1 MFIYP
6 LTIWSVMTSNQK
18 SSLRKTGLD
27 FGLISGAEWLIIIA
41 AFLGRYLLQFYQ
53 TSIGSLALA
62 FGMNSFEVG
71 IGFALFTVAF
81 AFSAFAMR
89 RFRPS
94 QLKSVEIISLL
105 LLGITMPLY
114 IFISGFAE
122 VYTLMV
128 VDGFITGL
136 VMDSFMTMAGMAS
149 MEQSKRQV
157 EQAAFSFWVALALI
171 VAPFTTAYLLG
182 LGIKEI
188 FLIFAVM
195 AFVAIPFVAALRGKH
210 SLKYME
216 AKGHGGSTSI
226 TSLFKNRQ
234 FNWAV
239 IAAFAYTIPFYIIF
253 SYGVIY
259 GGVLGL
265 SATTVFYL
273 FAAMFVGDVVTRFI
287 IRLKSPIQ
295 NRRPYMIFA
304 VTIALLSAILLALSS
319 VSIAFFVLAFLIAA
333 IPDGIAWTLGLQIA
347 NTTFKPEEIG
357 TSTSFFSSS
366 MMIMSVLMPLV
377 GYMASVIGFTDT
389 LWIFAAVTGV
399 FFIYELLLRPVK
411 AYPAQPSAPLGAE
424 SGKAAQILKSSE
436 KLDK

>member
-1 MFIYP
+1 MA
-6 LTIWSVMTSNQK
+6 NDQK
-18 SSLRKTGLD
+18 GSLRKVGLD

-53 TSIGSLALA
+53 TSIGSLGLA
-62 FGMNSFEVG
+62 FGMDSFEVG

-81 AFSAFAMR
+81 AFAAFAMR
-89 RFRPS
+89 RFMPS
-94 QLKSVEIISLL
+94 QLKSVEIISLV
-105 LLGITMPLY
+105 LLGVTMPLY
-114 IFISGFAE
+114 IVAIGFAE
-122 VYTLMV
+122 VYTLMII
-128 VDGFITGL
+128 DGFITGL

-149 MEQSKRQV
+149 KDQSKRQV
-157 EQAAFSFWVALALI
+157 EQASFSFWVALALI
-171 VAPFTTAYLLG
+171 VAPFTTGYLLH

-195 AFVAIPFVAALRGKH
+195 AFVAIPFVASLRGKYT
-210 SLKYME
+210 LQYME
-216 AKGHGGSTSI
+216 AKGHKGTTSI
-226 TSLFKNRQ
+226 ASLFKNRQ

-273 FAAMFVGDVVTRFI
+273 FAAMFVGDVITRFI
-287 IRLKSPIQ
+287 IRLKSPIL

-304 VTIALLSAILLALSS
+304 VTVALFSAVFLALSS
-319 VSIAFFVLAFLIAA
+319 VSIAFFVIAFLIAA
-333 IPDGIAWTLGLQIA
+333 IPDGIAWTLGIQIA

-377 GYMASVIGFTDT
+377 GYMASVKYIGFTKT
-389 LWIFAAVTGV
+389 LWIFAAVTAV
-399 FFIYELLLRPVK
+399 FFIYELLLKPEAK
-411 AYPAQPSAPLGAE
+411 E
-424 SGKAAQILKSSE
+424 NKSSTE
-436 KLDK
+436 HTES

>member
-1 MFIYP
+1 
-6 LTIWSVMTSNQK
+6 MTNDRK
-18 SSLRKTGLD
+18 RNLRKVGLD

-53 TSIGSLALA
+53 TSIGSLGLA

-71 IGFALFTVAF
+71 MGFALFTVAF
-81 AFSAFAMR
+81 AFAAFLMR
-89 RFRPS
+89 KFKPS
-94 QLKSVEIISLL
+94 QLKSVEIISLF

-114 IFISGFAE
+114 IVVSGFAE
-122 VYTLMV
+122 VYLLMII
-128 VDGFITGL
+128 DGFITGL

-149 MEQSKRQV
+149 KDQSKRQV
-157 EQAAFSFWVALALI
+157 EQASFSFWVALALI
-171 VAPFTTAYLLG
+171 VAPFTTGYLLH

-188 FLIFAVM
+188 FLLFAVM
-195 AFVAIPFVAALRGKH
+195 AFVAIPFVAALRGKYA
-210 SLKYME
+210 LQYME
-216 AKGHGGSTSI
+216 AKGHKGTASI
-226 TSLFKNRQ
+226 ASLFKNRQ

-239 IAAFAYTIPFYIIF
+239 IAAFAYTIPFYIIL

-259 GGVLGL
+259 GGILGL

-273 FAAMFVGDVVTRFI
+273 FAAMFTGDVVTRFI

-304 VTIALLSAILLALSS
+304 VTIALFSAIFLALSS
-319 VSIAFFVLAFLIAA
+319 VSIVFFVIAFLIAA

-377 GYMASVIGFTDT
+377 GYMASVKYFGFTRT
-389 LWIFAAVTGV
+389 LWIFAAVTAV
-399 FFIYELLLRPVK
+399 FFIIELLLRP
-411 AYPAQPSAPLGAE
+411 
-424 SGKAAQILKSSE
+424 E
-436 KLDK
+436 KNENVNNETGSK

>member
-1 MFIYP
+1 MA
-6 LTIWSVMTSNQK
+6 NDQK
-18 SSLRKTGLD
+18 RSLRKVGLD

-53 TSIGSLALA
+53 TSIGSLGLA
-62 FGMNSFEVG
+62 FGMDSFEVG

-81 AFSAFAMR
+81 AFAAFAMR
-89 RFRPS
+89 RFMPS
-94 QLKSVEIISLL
+94 QLKSVEIISLV
-105 LLGITMPLY
+105 LLGVTMPLY
-114 IFISGFAE
+114 IVAIGFAE
-122 VYTLMV
+122 VYTLMII
-128 VDGFITGL
+128 DGFITGL

-149 MEQSKRQV
+149 KDQSKRQV
-157 EQAAFSFWVALALI
+157 EQASFSFWVALALI
-171 VAPFTTAYLLG
+171 VAPFTTGYLLH

-195 AFVAIPFVAALRGKH
+195 AFVAIPFVASLRGKYT
-210 SLKYME
+210 LQYME
-216 AKGHGGSTSI
+216 AKGHKGTTSI
-226 TSLFKNRQ
+226 ASLFKNRQ

-273 FAAMFVGDVVTRFI
+273 FAAMFVGDVITRFI
-287 IRLKSPIQ
+287 IRLKSPIL

-304 VTIALLSAILLALSS
+304 VTVALFSAVFLALSS
-319 VSIAFFVLAFLIAA
+319 VSIAFFVIAFLIAA
-333 IPDGIAWTLGLQIA
+333 IPDGIAWTLGIQIA

-377 GYMASVIGFTDT
+377 GYMASVKYIGFTKT
-389 LWIFAAVTGV
+389 LWIFAAVTAV
-399 FFIYELLLRPVK
+399 FFIYELLLRPEAK
-411 AYPAQPSAPLGAE
+411 E
-424 SGKAAQILKSSE
+424 NKSSTE
-436 KLDK
+436 HTES

>member
-1 MFIYP
+1 M
-6 LTIWSVMTSNQK
+6 
-18 SSLRKTGLD
+18 D

-53 TSIGSLALA
+53 TSIGSLGLA

-81 AFSAFAMR
+81 AFAAFLMR
-89 RFRPS
+89 KFKPS
-94 QLKSVEIISLL
+94 QLKSVEIISLF

-114 IFISGFAE
+114 IVVSGFAE
-122 VYTLMV
+122 VYLLMII
-128 VDGFITGL
+128 DGFITGL

-149 MEQSKRQV
+149 KDQSKRQV
-157 EQAAFSFWVALALI
+157 EQASFSFWVALALI
-171 VAPFTTAYLLG
+171 VAPFTTGYLLH

-188 FLIFAVM
+188 FLLFAVM
-195 AFVAIPFVAALRGKH
+195 AFVAIPFVAALRGKYA
-210 SLKYME
+210 LQYME
-216 AKGHGGSTSI
+216 AKGHKGTASI
-226 TSLFKNRQ
+226 ASLFKNRQ

-239 IAAFAYTIPFYIIF
+239 IAAFAYTIPFYIIL

-259 GGVLGL
+259 GGILGL

-273 FAAMFVGDVVTRFI
+273 FAAMFTGDVVTRFI

-304 VTIALLSAILLALSS
+304 VTIALFSAIFLALSS
-319 VSIAFFVLAFLIAA
+319 VSIVFFVIAFLIAA

-377 GYMASVIGFTDT
+377 GYMASVKYFGFTRT
-389 LWIFAAVTGV
+389 LWIFAAVTAV
-399 FFIYELLLRPVK
+399 FFIIELLLRP
-411 AYPAQPSAPLGAE
+411 
-424 SGKAAQILKSSE
+424 E
-436 KLDK
+436 KNENVNNETGSK

>member
-1 MFIYP
+1 MI
-6 LTIWSVMTSNQK
+6 NEQK
-18 SSLRKTGLD
+18 ELRKVGLD

-53 TSIGSLALA
+53 TSIGSLGLA

-89 RFRPS
+89 KFKPS

-105 LLGITMPLY
+105 LLGLTMPLY
-114 IFISGFAE
+114 IFVSGFAE
-122 VYTLMV
+122 VYTLMII
-128 VDGFITGL
+128 DGFITGL

-149 MEQSKRQV
+149 KDPAKRQV

-171 VAPFTTAYLLG
+171 VAPFTTGYLLH

-188 FLIFAVM
+188 FLIFALM
-195 AFVAIPFVAALRGKH
+195 AFVAIPFVAALRGKYA
-210 SLKYME
+210 LQYME
-216 AKGHGGSTSI
+216 AKEYKGTTSI
-226 TSLFKNRQ
+226 ASLFKNTQ

-239 IAAFAYTIPFYIIF
+239 IAAFAYTIPFYIIL

-273 FAAMFVGDVVTRFI
+273 FAAMFVSDVVTRFI

-304 VTIALLSAILLALSS
+304 VTIALFSAVFLALSS
-319 VSIAFFVLAFLIAA
+319 VSIVFFVLAFLIAA

-366 MMIMSVLMPLV
+366 MMIMSVLMPVV
-377 GYMASVIGFTDT
+377 GYMASLKYIGFTTT
-389 LWIFAAVTGV
+389 LWIFAAVTAV
-399 FFIYELLLRPVK
+399 FFVIELLLRPAKNENALNATV
-411 AYPAQPSAPLGAE
+411 
-424 SGKAAQILKSSE
+424 GK
-436 KLDK
+436 

>member
-1 MFIYP
+1 MA
-6 LTIWSVMTSNQK
+6 NEQK
-18 SSLRKTGLD
+18 SSLRKVGLG
-27 FGLISGAEWLIIIA
+27 FGLISGAEALIIIA

-62 FGMNSFEVG
+62 FGMDSFEVG

-81 AFSAFAMR
+81 AFAAFTMR
-89 RFRPS
+89 KFRPS
-94 QLKSVEIISLL
+94 QLKSVEIVSLF

-122 VYTLMV
+122 VYTLMII
-128 VDGFITGL
+128 DGFITGL

-149 MEQSKRQV
+149 VDPARRQV
-157 EQAAFSFWVALALI
+157 DQASFSFWVALALI
-171 VAPFTTAYLLG
+171 VAPFTTGFLLH

-195 AFVAIPFVAALRGKH
+195 AFVAIPFVVSLRGKY

-216 AKGHGGSTSI
+216 AKGHTGSTSI
-226 TSLFKNRQ
+226 ASLFKNRQ

-273 FAAMFVGDVVTRFI
+273 FAVMFVGDVVTRFI

-295 NRRPYMIFA
+295 NRRPYMVFA
-304 VTIALLSAILLALSS
+304 VTIALFAAVFLALSS
-319 VSIAFFVLAFLIAA
+319 VSIIFFVLAFLIAA
-333 IPDGIAWTLGLQIA
+333 IPDGIAWTLGIQIA

-377 GYMASVIGFTDT
+377 GYMASVKYLGFTNT
-389 LWIFAAVTGV
+389 LWIFAAVTAV
-399 FFIYELLLRPVK
+399 FFVYELLLRPERKEEGSPVRSR
-411 AYPAQPSAPLGAE
+411 A
-424 SGKAAQILKSSE
+424 
-436 KLDK
+436 

>member
-1 MFIYP
+1 MANDQ
-6 LTIWSVMTSNQK
+6 MR
-18 SSLRKTGLD
+18 SLRKVGLD

-53 TSIGSLALA
+53 TSIGSLGLA

-81 AFSAFAMR
+81 AFAAFAMR

-94 QLKSVEIISLL
+94 KLKSVEIISLL

-114 IFISGFAE
+114 IFVSGFAE
-122 VYTLMV
+122 VYTLMII
-128 VDGFITGL
+128 DGFITGL

-149 MEQSKRQV
+149 KDQAKRQV
-157 EQAAFSFWVALALI
+157 EQASFSFWVALALI
-171 VAPFTTAYLLG
+171 AAPFTTGYLLH

-188 FLIFAVM
+188 FLIFALM
-195 AFVAIPFVAALRGKH
+195 AFVAIPFVAALRGKYA
-210 SLKYME
+210 LQYME
-216 AKGHGGSTSI
+216 AKEYKGTTSI
-226 TSLFKNRQ
+226 ASLFKNTQ

-273 FAAMFVGDVVTRFI
+273 FAAMFVSDVVTRFI
-287 IRLKSPIQ
+287 IRLKSPIL

-304 VTIALLSAILLALSS
+304 VTIALFSAVFLALSS
-319 VSIAFFVLAFLIAA
+319 VSIVFFVLAFLIAA

-377 GYMASVIGFTDT
+377 GYMASLKYIGFTTT
-389 LWIFAAVTGV
+389 LWIFAAVTAV
-399 FFIYELLLRPVK
+399 FFVIELLL
-411 AYPAQPSAPLGAE
+411 S
-424 SGKAAQILKSSE
+424 ILNE
-436 KLDK
+436 

>member
-1 MFIYP
+1 MV
-6 LTIWSVMTSNQK
+6 TMTNDRK
-18 SSLRKTGLD
+18 RNLRKVGLD

-53 TSIGSLALA
+53 TSIGSLGLA

-81 AFSAFAMR
+81 AFAAFLMR
-89 RFRPS
+89 KFKPS
-94 QLKSVEIISLL
+94 QLKSVEIISLF

-114 IFISGFAE
+114 IVVSGFAE
-122 VYTLMV
+122 VYLLMII
-128 VDGFITGL
+128 DGFITGL

-149 MEQSKRQV
+149 KDQSKRQV
-157 EQAAFSFWVALALI
+157 EQASFSFWVALALI
-171 VAPFTTAYLLG
+171 VAPFTTGYLLH

-188 FLIFAVM
+188 FLLFAVM
-195 AFVAIPFVAALRGKH
+195 AFVAIPFVAALRGKYA
-210 SLKYME
+210 LQYME
-216 AKGHGGSTSI
+216 ARGHKGTASI
-226 TSLFKNRQ
+226 ASLFKNRQ

-239 IAAFAYTIPFYIIF
+239 IAAFAYTIPFYIIL

-259 GGVLGL
+259 GGILGL

-304 VTIALLSAILLALSS
+304 VTIALFSAIFLALSS
-319 VSIAFFVLAFLIAA
+319 VSIVFFVIAFLIAA

-377 GYMASVIGFTDT
+377 GYMASVKYFGFTRT
-389 LWIFAAVTGV
+389 LWIFAAVTAV
-399 FFIYELLLRPVK
+399 FFIIELLLRP
-411 AYPAQPSAPLGAE
+411 
-424 SGKAAQILKSSE
+424 E
-436 KLDK
+436 KNENVNNETGSK

>member
-1 MFIYP
+1 MAN
-6 LTIWSVMTSNQK
+6 NQTR
-18 SSLRKTGLD
+18 SLRKVGLD

-41 AFLGRYLLQFYQ
+41 AFMGRYLLQFYQ
-53 TSIGSLALA
+53 TSIASLALA
-62 FGMNSFEVG
+62 FGMDSFEVG

-81 AFSAFAMR
+81 AFAAFAMR
-89 RFRPS
+89 KFKPS
-94 QLKSVEIISLL
+94 QLKNLEMISLA

-114 IFISGFAE
+114 IFVSGFAE
-122 VYTLMV
+122 VYALMI

-149 MEQSKRQV
+149 IDQAKRQV
-157 EQAAFSFWVALALI
+157 EQASFSFWVALALI
-171 VAPFTTAYLLG
+171 IAPFTTAYLLH

-195 AFVAIPFVAALRGKH
+195 AFVAIPFVASLRGKY

-216 AKGHGGSTSI
+216 SKGHKGSTSI
-226 TSLFKNRQ
+226 ASLFKNRQ

-259 GGVLGL
+259 GGILGL
-265 SATTVFYL
+265 SASTVFYL

-295 NRRPYMIFA
+295 NRRPYMLFA
-304 VTIALLSAILLALSS
+304 VTIALFSAVFLALSS

-333 IPDGIAWTLGLQIA
+333 IPDGIAWTLGIQIA

-377 GYMASVIGFTDT
+377 GYMASVKYIGFTNT
-389 LWIFAAVTGV
+389 LWIFAAVTAAFFV
-399 FFIYELLLRPVK
+399 FELILRPKKRESESTVQSK
-411 AYPAQPSAPLGAE
+411 SA
-424 SGKAAQILKSSE
+424 
-436 KLDK
+436 

>member
-1 MFIYP
+1 MV
-6 LTIWSVMTSNQK
+6 TMTNDRK
-18 SSLRKTGLD
+18 RDLRKVGLD

-53 TSIGSLALA
+53 TSIGSLGLA

-81 AFSAFAMR
+81 AFAAFLMR
-89 RFRPS
+89 KFKPS
-94 QLKSVEIISLL
+94 QLKSVEMISLF

-114 IFISGFAE
+114 IVVSGFAE
-122 VYTLMV
+122 VYLLMII
-128 VDGFITGL
+128 DGFITGL

-149 MEQSKRQV
+149 KDQSKRQV
-157 EQAAFSFWVALALI
+157 EQASFSFWVALALI
-171 VAPFTTAYLLG
+171 VAPFTTGYLLH

-188 FLIFAVM
+188 FLLFAVM
-195 AFVAIPFVAALRGKH
+195 AFVAIPFVAALRGKYA
-210 SLKYME
+210 LQYME
-216 AKGHGGSTSI
+216 AKGHKGTASI
-226 TSLFKNRQ
+226 ASLFKNRQ

-239 IAAFAYTIPFYIIF
+239 IAAFAYTIPFYIIL

-259 GGVLGL
+259 GGILGL

-304 VTIALLSAILLALSS
+304 VTIALFSAIFLALSS
-319 VSIAFFVLAFLIAA
+319 VSIVFFVIAFLIAA

-377 GYMASVIGFTDT
+377 GYMASVKYFGFTRT
-389 LWIFAAVTGV
+389 LWIFAAVTAV
-399 FFIYELLLRPVK
+399 FFIIELLLRP
-411 AYPAQPSAPLGAE
+411 
-424 SGKAAQILKSSE
+424 E
-436 KLDK
+436 KNENVNNETGSK